1 MWPHRYRGYGV
12 AVVKEGFL
20 PWTINKQ
27 KWVFYLT
34 DSVLEFIVGYF
45 KITIDN
51 YTMKITRFFSWSEKE
66 KEIAKEMI
74 NLGCLLFTQTIQL
87 DILCINMNKFIKI
100 IIVLLRIPTGRRQF
114 AIYKCCE
121 QIQIGFR
128 AGPESPVPERPV
140 STNLGLFFSTF
151 FYLPSYAL
159 LRATLCVTH
168 YCVSE

>member
-66 KEIAKEMI
+66 KEITKEMI

-87 DILCINMNKFIKI
+87 DILCININKFIKI
-100 IIVLLRIPTGRRQF
+100 IIVLLRIPTGRRQTSLLF
-114 AIYKCCE
+114 TSAVNKY
-121 QIQIGFR
+121 R
-128 AGPESPVPERPV
+128 
-140 STNLGLFFSTF
+140 LGSGRD
-151 FYLPSYAL
+151 
-159 LRATLCVTH
+159 LRARFLKGRLALI
-168 YCVSE
+168 

>member
-87 DILCINMNKFIKI
+87 DILCININKFIKI
-100 IIVLLRIPTGRRQF
+100 IILLLRIPTGRRQTSLLF
-114 AIYKCCE
+114 TSAVNKY
-121 QIQIGFR
+121 R
-128 AGPESPVPERPV
+128 
-140 STNLGLFFSTF
+140 LGSGRD
-151 FYLPSYAL
+151 
-159 LRATLCVTH
+159 LRARFLKGRLALI
-168 YCVSE
+168 

>member
-66 KEIAKEMI
+66 KEITKEMI

-87 DILCINMNKFIKI
+87 DILCININKFIKI
-100 IIVLLRIPTGRRQF
+100 IILLLRIPTGRRQTSLLF
-114 AIYKCCE
+114 TSAVNKY
-121 QIQIGFR
+121 R
-128 AGPESPVPERPV
+128 
-140 STNLGLFFSTF
+140 LGSGRD
-151 FYLPSYAL
+151 
-159 LRATLCVTH
+159 LRARFLKGRLALI
-168 YCVSE
+168 